1 MTKQI
6 KFKKISDGE
15 LEVMQALWS
24 IDGKASRKDI
34 EKVVCKDHAMASTTI
49 LTFLTRL
56 TEKGFVKIEK
66 LGNANIY
73 SALVKRHDY
82 LRSESSDFIKTICGG
97 SMAAFA
103 SALCDSD
110 ISKEELQELRK
121 YLEEIR

>member
-6 KFKKISDGE
+6 KLTKISDGE

-34 EKVVCKDHAMASTTI
+34 EEVVCKNHDMATTTL
-49 LTFLTRL
+49 LTFLSRL
-56 TEKGFVKIEK
+56 AEKGFIKIEK
-66 LGNANIY
+66 VGNANIY
-73 SALVKRHDY
+73 STLVNRHDY
-82 LRSESSDFIKTICGG
+82 LKSESGDFIRKICGG
-97 SMAAFA
+97 SMSAFA

-110 ISKEELQELRK
+110 LSREELQELRK

>member
-34 EKVVCKDHAMASTTI
+34 EEVVCKDHAMASTTI

>member
-1 MTKQI
+1 MKKQNEL
-6 KFKKISDGE
+6 KKLSDGE

-24 IDGKASRKDI
+24 INGKASRKDI
-34 EKVVCKDHAMASTTI
+34 EEVVCRDHAMAVTTL
-49 LTFLTRL
+49 LTFLSRL

-82 LRSESSDFIKTICGG
+82 LRSESNDFFKKTCGG
-97 SMAAFA
+97 SMSAFA
-103 SALCDSD
+103 SALCDSG
-110 ISKEELQELRK
+110 ISKEELLELKK

>member
-6 KFKKISDGE
+6 RLKKISDGE

-34 EKVVCKDHAMASTTI
+34 EEVVCKNHDMAATTL
-49 LTFLTRL
+49 LTFLSRL
-56 TEKGFVKIEK
+56 AEKGFIKIEK
-66 LGNANIY
+66 VGNANIY
-73 SALVKRHDY
+73 SALVDRHEY
-82 LRSESSDFIKTICGG
+82 LSSESSDFIRKICGG
-97 SMAAFA
+97 SISQFA

-110 ISKEELQELRK
+110 ISREELLELKK